1 MAYPIYGTPGIL
13 PSQGQSGGMGGG
25 LEGLLGGGNP
35 LFNMGLGILA
45 NNYGNYGNAG
55 VAIGRGAQQGMQQ
68 TQQFRQLQNQDKLT
82 GLNVQRAQMEIDSAN
97 RAEKAR
103 QDAIAALTGAKVAMG
118 PMKDP
123 NEAFKV
129 PNLDQALMQLD
140 PDGYIKSKM
149 KSKDPIK
156 LGKGDA
162 LYDPTTYKPLIT
174 PVADPAEAPKTRTV
188 RIGTQE
194 VTQEWDASNGK
205 WNEVGRGAA
214 FKMTPDVVNNNSIGF
229 PKETFKNERDL
240 RNDFQGLPTTKAFK
254 EVQNSYDQITTAL
267 NNPSAANDLAAATK
281 FMKLLD
287 PGSVVRESELGM
299 AMAATGQL
307 DRMSNYYN
315 MLKTGQKLTPQQRED
330 FKASAEQLYG
340 AATNRYNE
348 TANEYRN
355 LAQEYELSPE
365 RIAKPVSVSKPQAA
379 APAGKVR
386 RYNPKTGKIE

>member
-1 MAYPIYGTPGIL
+1 MSLLPQQNGLPEMYP
-13 PSQGQSGGMGGG
+13 SGGMGG
-25 LEGLLGGGNP
+25 LLSGGNP
-35 LFNMGLGILA
+35 LLNIGLGILA
-45 NNYGNYGNAG
+45 NNYGNYGALG
-55 VAIGRGAQQGMQQ
+55 PALGRGAQQGMQQ
-68 TQQFRQLQNQDKLT
+68 TQQWQQLQNQNKLSD
-82 GLNVQRAQMEIDSAN
+82 LNVKKAQMEVAN
-97 RAEKAR
+97 AEKAEQAR
-103 QDAIAALTGAKVAMG
+103 QKALNALRGVGVFQGPYKDAGQAV
-118 PMKDP
+118 
-123 NEAFKV
+123 KV
-129 PNLDQALMQLD
+129 PNMDDALMELD
-140 PDGYIKSKM
+140 PVGYIKRKTE
-149 KSKDPIK
+149 KSDPIK
-156 LGKGDA
+156 LGKGDS
-162 LYDPTTYKPLIT
+162 LYDPVTFKPLVS
-174 PVADPAEAPKTRTV
+174 PVADPMEAPKTRTV
-188 RIGTQE
+188 RMGTQE
-194 VTQEWDASNGK
+194 VTQEWNPAKGS
-205 WNEVGRGAA
+205 WQEVGRGAA

-307 DRMSNYYN
+307 DRMANYYN
-315 MLKTGQKLTPQQRED
+315 MLKTGQKLTPQQRAD

-365 RIAKPVSVSKPQAA
+365 RIAKPVPTKTTTT
-379 APAGKVR
+379 APAGNVR
-386 RYNPKTGKIE
+386 KYNPKTGRIE

>member
-1 MAYPIYGTPGIL
+1 
-13 PSQGQSGGMGGG
+13 
-25 LEGLLGGGNP
+25 
-35 LFNMGLGILA
+35 
-45 NNYGNYGNAG
+45 
-55 VAIGRGAQQGMQQ
+55 
-68 TQQFRQLQNQDKLT
+68 
-82 GLNVQRAQMEIDSAN
+82 
-97 RAEKAR
+97 
-103 QDAIAALTGAKVAMG
+103 
-118 PMKDP
+118 
-123 NEAFKV
+123 
-129 PNLDQALMQLD
+129 
-140 PDGYIKSKM
+140 
-149 KSKDPIK
+149 
-156 LGKGDA
+156 
-162 LYDPTTYKPLIT
+162 
-174 PVADPAEAPKTRTV
+174 
-188 RIGTQE
+188 
-194 VTQEWDASNGK
+194 
-205 WNEVGRGAA
+205 
-214 FKMTPDVVNNNSIGF
+214 
-229 PKETFKNERDL
+229 
-240 RNDFQGLPTTKAFK
+240 LPTTKAFK

-365 RIAKPVSVSKPQAA
+365 RIAKPVATSKPQSAS
-379 APAGKVR
+379 PAGKVR

>member
-1 MAYPIYGTPGIL
+1 M
-13 PSQGQSGGMGGG
+13 
-25 LEGLLGGGNP
+25 
-35 LFNMGLGILA
+35 
-45 NNYGNYGNAG
+45 
-55 VAIGRGAQQGMQQ
+55 
-68 TQQFRQLQNQDKLT
+68 
-82 GLNVQRAQMEIDSAN
+82 
-97 RAEKAR
+97 
-103 QDAIAALTGAKVAMG
+103 
-118 PMKDP
+118 
-123 NEAFKV
+123 
-129 PNLDQALMQLD
+129 
-140 PDGYIKSKM
+140 
-149 KSKDPIK
+149 
-156 LGKGDA
+156 
-162 LYDPTTYKPLIT
+162 
-174 PVADPAEAPKTRTV
+174 EAPKTRTV

-194 VTQEWDASNGK
+194 VTQEWNPANGA
-205 WNEVGRGAA
+205 WDEVGRGAA
-214 FKMTPDVVNNNSIGF
+214 FKTTPDVVNNNSIGF

-307 DRMSNYYN
+307 DRMANYYN
-315 MLKTGQKLTPQQRED
+315 MLKTGQKLTPQQRQD

-365 RIAKPVSVSKPQAA
+365 RIAKPVATSKPQSPS
-379 APAGKVR
+379 PAGKVR
-386 RYNPKTGKIE
+386 RYNPTTGKIE